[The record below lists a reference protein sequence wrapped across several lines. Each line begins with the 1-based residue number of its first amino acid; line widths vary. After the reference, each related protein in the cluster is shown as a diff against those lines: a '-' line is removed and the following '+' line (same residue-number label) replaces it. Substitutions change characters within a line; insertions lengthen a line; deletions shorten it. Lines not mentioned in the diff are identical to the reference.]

1 MKTVTYSNL
10 LIVAIMAIFTSACD
24 SGSSG
29 GGSSSKTSVNASG
42 TWSGQTSSGIGFTAE
57 ITQNKKNLGGTATRS
72 GGINGVIA
80 GTIEGNNASFT
91 IIWDNDI
98 TGTYDAAI
106 EGTTMSGTFEEEFSD
121 QVETG
126 TFVATR

>member
-1 MKTVTYSNL
+1 MKRITLSTVL
-10 LIVAIMAIFTSACD
+10 IMALTGLLTTACD

-29 GGSSSKTSVNASG
+29 GGNSSKSSVNASG

-57 ITQNKKNLGGTATRS
+57 ITQSGKNLGGTATRS

-80 GTIEGNNASFT
+80 GSIDGNDASFS
-91 IIWDNDI
+91 IIWDADI
-98 TGTYDAAI
+98 TSTYDATI